1 MALILAFC
9 TWPLNFFLEGEFNMS
24 VWSFGFDALAA
35 AAVMVYD
42 FTRYD
47 AMQVRPGAI
56 SDAGSFPAQQAFKQT
71 TSFTASCEAVV
82 GVVDIKDG

>member
-1 MALILAFC
+1 MALVLGFL

-24 VWSFGFDALAA
+24 VWAFGFDALAA

-47 AMQVRPGAI
+47 AMQVRRKG
-56 SDAGSFPAQQAFKQT
+56 
-71 TSFTASCEAVV
+71 
-82 GVVDIKDG
+82 

>member
-1 MALILAFC
+1 MALVLGFL

-24 VWSFGFDALAA
+24 VWAFGFDALAA

-47 AMQVRPGAI
+47 AMQVHQYEECFGRTDSSGW
-56 SDAGSFPAQQAFKQT
+56 
-71 TSFTASCEAVV
+71 CAV
-82 GVVDIKDG
+82 GWVVCSTHAPFSLFDS

>member
-1 MALILAFC
+1 MALVLGFL

-24 VWSFGFDALAA
+24 VWAFGFDALAA

-47 AMQVRPGAI
+47 AMQARTQGLVWVI
-56 SDAGSFPAQQAFKQT
+56 SQCDATLSLSLSF
-71 TSFTASCEAVV
+71 SLSDLGVLEASL
-82 GVVDIKDG
+82 KWR

>member
-1 MALILAFC
+1 MCSCSSSSKPSHELDPSLAMALVLGFL

-24 VWSFGFDALAA
+24 VWAFGFDALAA

-47 AMQVRPGAI
+47 AMQVRRKG
-56 SDAGSFPAQQAFKQT
+56 
-71 TSFTASCEAVV
+71 
-82 GVVDIKDG
+82 